1 MTKDSKKAKGI
12 IWAWEHSNAS
22 ELYQVYGKYSRAKA
36 DAMEYCKNLQYELN
50 GYDGRITGAS
60 NYFFSYAFKYEK
72 DGKEWMMYITH
83 AADTTFCLE

>member
-1 MTKDSKKAKGI
+1 MTKDSKKAQGI
-12 IWAWEHSNAS
+12 INSWRRSNAT
-22 ELYQVYGKYSRAKA
+22 ELWQVYGTYSRAKA
-36 DAMEYCKNLQYELN
+36 EAMEYCKRLQNKLD

>member
-1 MTKDSKKAKGI
+1 MTRNSKRAKGI
-12 IWAWEHSNAS
+12 IWAWEHSDAS
-22 ELYQVYGKYSRAKA
+22 ELWQVYNTYSKEKA
-36 DAMEYCKNLQYELN
+36 DAMRYCKNRQADMN

-83 AADTTFCLE
+83 AADITFCLE